1 MVIMS
6 RYGVRGADR
15 LSTGR
20 WQGQGTGYNRSG
32 GPGRI
37 EFLVMELVVER
48 TTGTHC
54 SALSYSTTNEESQ

>member
-1 MVIMS
+1 MS

-20 WQGQGTGYNRSG
+20 WQGQSTGYNRSG

-37 EFLVMELVVER
+37 EFVVMER
-48 TTGTHC
+48 GGTTGN
-54 SALSYSTTNEESQ
+54 ALQVH